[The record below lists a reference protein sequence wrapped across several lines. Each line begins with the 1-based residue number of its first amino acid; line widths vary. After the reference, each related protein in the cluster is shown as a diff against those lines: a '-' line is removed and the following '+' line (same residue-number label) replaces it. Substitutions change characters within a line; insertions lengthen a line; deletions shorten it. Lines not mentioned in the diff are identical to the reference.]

1 MTAKSDGKQQLSQQA
16 DGKLALEQNS
26 FPVVIVGFGCARLN
40 HHSERTVVRSL
51 FILLADGCSGTQKDM
66 AEFMMSPVFT
76 VEWHEQLVDYR

>member
-51 FILLADGCSGTQKDM
+51 FIYLFCWLMDALARRKTWLNS
-66 AEFMMSPVFT
+66 
-76 VEWHEQLVDYR
+76 